1 MLKVGDKVRIS
12 KSPIGMFAKDIA
24 GKICE
29 IEHVCESDETLYLS
43 DQIWVGFDDV
53 EIIAKEDEDYTK
65 VIYEMIKTRASGI
78 DRNLAASLIN
88 LLLEN

>member
-1 MLKVGDKVRIS
+1 VFKVGDMVRIK
-12 KSPIGMFAKDIA
+12 KSPIGMLAKEIQ

-29 IEHVCESDETLYLS
+29 VQYVCESDKTFRLL
-43 DQIWVGFDDV
+43 DQGWVDFDDA
-53 EIIAKEDEDYTK
+53 EIINEDKEDYTQ
-65 VIYEMIKTRASGI
+65 VIYEMIKAHSGGI